1 MIRSIY
7 VTHLCCV
14 ILTSYSKPFDRH
26 DWIIDRHG
34 REVRYVV
41 DFYTGASNRNH
52 RSSYGVQPPSI
63 YLDVRPALDSVD
75 AALSRASFTLRQ
87 RFYPLSLPKWCLQT
101 SAFFQAIDRNKG
113 SVTAGSTTQDNRSV
127 K

>member
-1 MIRSIY
+1 M
-7 VTHLCCV
+7 
-14 ILTSYSKPFDRH
+14 
-26 DWIIDRHG
+26 
-34 REVRYVV
+34 V

-52 RSSYGVQPPSI
+52 CSSYGFQPPSI

-101 SAFFQAIDRNKG
+101 SAFFQAIDRNNIRP
-113 SVTAGSTTQDNRSV
+113 VAATTPTTDRTQQDNPNE